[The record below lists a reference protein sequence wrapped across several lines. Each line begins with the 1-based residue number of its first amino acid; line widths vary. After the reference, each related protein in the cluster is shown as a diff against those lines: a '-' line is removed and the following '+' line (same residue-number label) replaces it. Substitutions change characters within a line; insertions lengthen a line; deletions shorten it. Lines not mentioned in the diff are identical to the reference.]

1 MRARVVGIRAGVV
14 VMLAGGATGVATS
27 GAPAEEQPAAAVEAK
42 PVVPEPPSTPRVMGP
57 QQRLLDVAGERQH
70 AREKPMPGPRPVKLK
85 KPPKK
90 VNGKEARSLAAQ
102 VRQGADTPE
111 AHLVRAYRKA
121 PSFAPAGCGVTPE
134 LLAAI
139 GQVESGN
146 VGGRGLTGHAVTPG
160 VYGPPLTGG
169 AFARISD
176 SDGGRLDGSSAYDRA
191 VGPMQFIPTT
201 WAMWGTDADGDGR
214 ADPQNV
220 YDAAAS
226 AARYL
231 CAGGRD
237 LGSTESLRS
246 AILSYNYSGEYVATV
261 LSWKG
266 FFERNG
272 LEAIG
277 DTSRFVPNGV
287 VTATT
292 QSRDEHAGDPVV
304 RPGPKDTVPVA
315 TPSPSS
321 TGRPTG
327 GPASPTPTSPAP
339 GTGTGSPSG
348 PASPTSS
355 PSSPSPSGEPT
366 QPTGTTTDPAA
377 TDPPPAEEPSGPPPA
392 EPPGATEDETGGPAP
407 DAALGT
413 AASAAP

>member
-1 MRARVVGIRAGVV
+1 MRARVAGIGAGVV
-14 VMLAGGATGVATS
+14 AVVGGGAAVLASAGGPAAPVAAVAETSAATSARPPITPGERGVA
-27 GAPAEEQPAAAVEAK
+27 
-42 PVVPEPPSTPRVMGP
+42 PS
-57 QQRLLDVAGERQH
+57 QRYLDVAAERAH
-70 AREKPMPGPRPVKLK
+70 AREHPMRPLRPVRAK
-85 KPPKK
+85 KAPKK
-90 VNGKEARSLAAQ
+90 VDAAKAKKLAEEL
-102 VRQGADTPE
+102 RLGAGTPK

-121 PSFAPAGCGVTPE
+121 PSFAPAGCGIRPE

-146 VGGRGLTGHAVTPG
+146 IGGRSLTGHRVTPP

-176 SDGGRLDGSSAYDRA
+176 SDGGRLDGSAAFDRA

-201 WAMWGTDADGDGR
+201 WAAWGTDADGDGR

-231 CAGGRD
+231 CAGGRN
-237 LGSTESLRS
+237 LSSSGSLRS

-261 LSWKG
+261 LSWQG

-287 VTATT
+287 VTSTT
-292 QSRDEHAGDPVV
+292 KSRDERADEPVV
-304 RPGPKDTVPVA
+304 TPGPKDTVPASPA
-315 TPSPSS
+315 TKPSS
-321 TGRPTG
+321 S
-327 GPASPTPTSPAP
+327 SPTPTSTPSTTTP
-339 GTGTGSPSG
+339 GTT
-348 PASPTSS
+348 
-355 PSSPSPSGEPT
+355 SPSPSTP
-366 QPTGTTTDPAA
+366 PSPGTTTPTVTETTEPTAEPTTPSPEPTPTEPDPAS
-377 TDPPPAEEPSGPPPA
+377 TTPPEP
-392 EPPGATEDETGGPAP
+392 EPTETSAP
-407 DAALGT
+407 
-413 AASAAP
+413 

>member
-1 MRARVVGIRAGVV
+1 MRARVAWVGAGVV
-14 VMLAGGATGVATS
+14 AVVGGG
-27 GAPAEEQPAAAVEAK
+27 AAAVASVGGPAA
-42 PVVPEPPSTPRVMGP
+42 PVETVVEVAEPAVSVAARLGP
-57 QQRLLDVAGERQH
+57 PAPRLLDVAVERTH
-70 AREKPMPGPRPVKLK
+70 VRAHPMKPLPKRPVRAK
-85 KPPKK
+85 KAPKK
-90 VNGKEARSLAAQ
+90 VDAAKAKKLAQ
-102 VRQGADTPE
+102 ELRLGAGTPK

-121 PSFAPAGCGVTPE
+121 PSFAPAGCGVRPE

-146 VGGRGLTGHAVTPG
+146 IGGRALTGHRVTPP

-169 AFARISD
+169 AVARISD

-201 WAMWGTDADGDGR
+201 WAAWGTDADDDGT

-237 LGSTESLRS
+237 LADPGSLRR

-287 VTATT
+287 VTSTT
-292 QSRDEHAGDPVV
+292 KSRDERADEPVV
-304 RPGPKDTVPVA
+304 TPGPKDTVPARPA
-315 TPSPSS
+315 TKPSS
-321 TGRPTG
+321 SSPVPTTTSSTPTSG
-327 GPASPTPTSPAP
+327 TTSPTPSTP
-339 GTGTGSPSG
+339 PS
-348 PASPTSS
+348 
-355 PSSPSPSGEPT
+355 
-366 QPTGTTTDPAA
+366 
-377 TDPPPAEEPSGPPPA
+377 
-392 EPPGATEDETGGPAP
+392 PGATTPPTTETTEPTEPTEPTADPTTLSPEPTPTEPDPGSTTPPEPEPAE
-407 DAALGT
+407 T
-413 AASAAP
+413 SAP

>member
-1 MRARVVGIRAGVV
+1 
-14 VMLAGGATGVATS
+14 
-27 GAPAEEQPAAAVEAK
+27 
-42 PVVPEPPSTPRVMGP
+42 
-57 QQRLLDVAGERQH
+57 
-70 AREKPMPGPRPVKLK
+70 MPKPRPVTAK
-85 KPPKK
+85 KPRR
-90 VNGKEARSLAAQ
+90 RST
-102 VRQGADTPE
+102 RRRRRSSPSRCGGADTPK
-111 AHLVRAYRKA
+111 AHLVRAYGKA
-121 PSFAPAGCGVTPE
+121 PSFAPAGCGIEPE

-146 VGGRGLTGHAVTPG
+146 IGGRSLTDHVVTPG

-169 AFARISD
+169 AFARIAD

-231 CAGGRD
+231 CAGGRN
-237 LGSTESLRS
+237 LGAPGSLRA

-272 LEAIG
+272 LGAIG

-287 VTATT
+287 VTATST
-292 QSRDEHAGDPVV
+292 SRDEHASDPVP
-304 RPGPKDTVPVA
+304 RPGPKDTVPSRPSGSSTA
-315 TPSPSS
+315 SRPPTSSSSTPARPKPTAPTSSAPPSPEPTTPSTTTEPAEEPP
-321 TGRPTG
+321 PT
-327 GPASPTPTSPAP
+327 PSPTPTETAP
-339 GTGTGSPSG
+339 T
-348 PASPTSS
+348 PTET
-355 PSSPSPSGEPT
+355 SPSPSP
-366 QPTGTTTDPAA
+366 
-377 TDPPPAEEPSGPPPA
+377 EPSASPSDDG
-392 EPPGATEDETGGPAP
+392 
-407 DAALGT
+407 
-413 AASAAP
+413 AASATAEAPAAP